1 MPTLLEKIEA
11 SAAQRLRLPPGRT
24 PAQELARYKNFLKVE
39 SHRLKI
45 LHRAGGGG
53 REICQARSAIIDA
66 LLKNLYETVCKVGN
80 FYTPKLPSLALLAIG
95 GYGRGELNPHS
106 DIDIM
111 FLHDGGMMER
121 NNKPHPLL
129 EALTGTGG
137 LLYTLYDIGLKVGP
151 AVRSLDECVKLANSD
166 MQSKTALIE
175 ARFIAGDAAIF
186 GKFEKL
192 VEAKCVKGYVDE
204 YLKQRLADQ
213 EDRHAK
219 YGNSACMQEPNV
231 KNGCG
236 GLRDYQNLMWMA
248 FFKIRA
254 KTTEDLRLR
263 DLMSASE
270 VKQLEAAYDF
280 LMRVRTDLHYH
291 TGRPVD
297 NLPKSIQPAIAH
309 NLGYTDR
316 SPRKRLEGL
325 MKDFYKHSRNIY
337 LITQLVEQRLA
348 LMPETR
354 RFPSFREILRARR
367 MEKAQVVDGFI
378 FNEGQVEMANNR
390 VFREQPRRL
399 MRVFLYAQQRGL
411 VLHPDLAQLIRQQL
425 ALVNRYFLEDSHVHE
440 TFLQIVSQR
449 GDVARILR
457 MMHDVDFLGKY
468 IPEFGRLTCLVQHEF
483 FHQYAADEHTLM
495 CLQKLDEIWA
505 AKTPP
510 LNGYTDMLISLERPA
525 LLYLALLLHDAGKAD
540 HSGHHEKDSER
551 LAGRMAKRLGLE
563 PNATKCLQLVIVQH
577 LTMVQI
583 SQRRDLDDPTVI
595 QNFAKTIETPE
606 NLAMLTLHTV
616 ADSLGT
622 SDKLW
627 NGFKDSLLW
636 TLYRNTIKVIAGG
649 TEYLRAEEKLR
660 ESLAKEVRKLAPPS
674 FSEDELQAHFRALP
688 PRYFHNHDARD
699 IVVDLS
705 LAHRFMHLQL
715 DEGEHAL
722 EPVVYWHNEPDRS
735 YSVVKVCTWDRGG
748 LFAKLTGCLT
758 ASGLNIFS
766 AQIFSR
772 EDGIIIDTLLV
783 NDAITGKPAEKESK
797 ELFEKYLDQTL
808 NGEINLPALIKK
820 RRTVKPLYFPLEGE
834 ELPIV
839 ISFDNESSAQCTV
852 IDVETEDRVGLL
864 FTIAQTLSE
873 LKIDII
879 LSKITTEKGAAMDS
893 FYVTEIGGGKL
904 ASQQRLNT
912 LERRLRVAI
921 AKLE

>member
-24 PAQELARYKNFLKVE
+24 PAQELTRYKNFLKVE

-45 LHRAGGGG
+45 LHRAGAGG
-53 REICQARSAIIDA
+53 REICQARAAIIDA
-66 LLKNLYETVCKVGN
+66 LLRHLYETVSKVGN
-80 FYTPKLPSLALLAIG
+80 FYTPKIPFVALVATG

-111 FLHDGGMMER
+111 CVHDGGMMSG
-121 NNKPHPLL
+121 NKPHPFL
-129 EALTGTGG
+129 EALTGAGG
-137 LLYTLYDIGLKVGP
+137 LFYTLYDIGLKVLP
-151 AVRSLDECVKLANSD
+151 AVRSLDDCVKVANND
-166 MQSKTALIE
+166 MQSKTSLIE

-186 GKFEKL
+186 GRLEKL
-192 VEAKCVKGYVDE
+192 VEAKCVKGHVEE
-204 YLKQRLADQ
+204 YLKARLADQ
-213 EDRHAK
+213 ADRRTK
-219 YGNSACMQEPNV
+219 YGNSACMQEPNI

-263 DLMSASE
+263 DLMNASE
-270 VKQLEAAYDF
+270 VKQLEAAYDY
-280 LMRVRTDLHYH
+280 LLRVRTDLHYH

-297 NLPKSIQPAIAH
+297 ALPKSIQPAIAH

-325 MKDFYKHSRNIY
+325 MRDFYKHSRNIY
-337 LITQLVEQRLA
+337 LITQIVEQRLA

-367 MEKAQVVDGFI
+367 QDKQQIVDGFI
-378 FNEGQVEMANNR
+378 FNEGQIEMANNR

-399 MRVFLYAQQRGL
+399 MRVFLYAQQRG
-411 VLHPDLAQLIRQQL
+411 VSLHPDLAQLIRQQL
-425 ALVNRYFLEDSHVHE
+425 SLVNRYFLEDTHVHE

-495 CLQKLDEIWA
+495 CLQKLDDIWG

-510 LNGYTDMLISLERPA
+510 LNAYTDMFISLERPA

-551 LAGRMAKRLGLE
+551 LAGRMAKRLNLE
-563 PNATKCLQLVIVQH
+563 ASATKSLQLVIAQH

-595 QNFAKTIETPE
+595 QAFAKLIETPE

-622 SDKLW
+622 NEKLW

-636 TLYRNTIKVIAGG
+636 TLYRNTVKVIAGG
-649 TEYLRAEEKLR
+649 TEYLKAEEKLR
-660 ESLAKEVRKLAPPS
+660 DSLAKEVRKMAPPS

-699 IVVDLS
+699 IVLDLS
-705 LAHRFMHLQL
+705 MAHRFMHLQL
-715 DEGEHAL
+715 DDGDHAL
-722 EPVVYWHNEPDRS
+722 EPVVNWHNEPDRS
-735 YSVVKVCTWDRGG
+735 YSVVKVCTWDRAG
-748 LFAKLTGCLT
+748 LFAKITGCLT
-758 ASGLNIFS
+758 ASGLNILS

-772 EDGIIIDTLLV
+772 EDGIIIDTLIV
-783 NDAITGKPAEKESK
+783 NEAVTGKPAERESK
-797 ELFEKYLDQTL
+797 EQFEKILVQCLGEDL
-808 NGEINLPALIKK
+808 NLGPLIKK
-820 RRTVKPLYFPLEGE
+820 RKTVKPQYFPLEGE

-839 ISFDNESSAQCTV
+839 ISFDNESSTQCTV

-864 FTIAQTLSE
+864 YTIAQTLSE

-879 LSKITTEKGAAMDS
+879 LSKITTEKGAAMDA

-904 ASQQRLNT
+904 SPQRLQT
-912 LERRLRVAI
+912 VERRLKAAI